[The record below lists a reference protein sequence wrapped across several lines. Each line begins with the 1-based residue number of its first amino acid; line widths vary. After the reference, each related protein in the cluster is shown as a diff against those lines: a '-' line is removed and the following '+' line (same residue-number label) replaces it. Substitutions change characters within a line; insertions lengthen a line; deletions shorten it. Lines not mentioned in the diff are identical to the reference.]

1 MEEILGE
8 IKKGEIQRVEF
19 KNEVLYQFFPKSY
32 TAEMMKKEILD
43 LLKRNM
49 R

>member
-19 KNEVLYQFFPKSY
+19 KNEVLHQFFPKSY